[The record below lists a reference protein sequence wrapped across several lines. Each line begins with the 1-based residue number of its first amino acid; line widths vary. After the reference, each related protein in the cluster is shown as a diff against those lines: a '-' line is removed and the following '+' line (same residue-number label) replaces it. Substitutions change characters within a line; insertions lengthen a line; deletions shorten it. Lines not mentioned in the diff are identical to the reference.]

1 MDWEK
6 KGGNMVIF
14 NALEESL
21 RELELDKDA
30 IDCEIV
36 RVTALYQQSQTV
48 PLRYLYVVTTYKVKG
63 ELVKFQEHVGDVW
76 GLNNRQD
83 KATRQRVVDLSNRI
97 EAECQKLGLEVRA
110 GMYKEGGES

>member
-14 NALEESL
+14 NALEEFL

-30 IDCEIV
+30 IDREIM

-63 ELVKFQEHVGDVW
+63 ELVKFQEHVGAMSGDS
-76 GLNNRQD
+76 
-83 KATRQRVVDLSNRI
+83 TTSRI
-97 EAECQKLGLEVRA
+97 RLPASAWLIFPTG
-110 GMYKEGGES
+110 